1 MNKKIFYIISCLSF
15 IHSYSQNLEVRFSDV
30 EKMSSRELHDH
41 VIGYNSNS
49 YDILRYKFSPFGEAT
64 IYADHFEMGNMM
76 KKYSIE
82 IYKKDLF
89 KNNVIKHRV
98 EFEEAFVLDS
108 SLIVLFSTY
117 NTDKLENELYAVQYV
132 NGFQMGDPQEILKI
146 KTPNKFEKGSFIL
159 EYDLEKKSFAAIGV
173 ETDPKTDAQ
182 IFKIGCYNQNLHA
195 LWKQNLDIPYK
206 ENRYELAQMEVD
218 DQNRVFMLFKIILN
232 KDQQKQ
238 KGLPNSDYYFS
249 LLQLSESQNDD
260 YLETVL
266 NIENK
271 NVYNMFIDVKE
282 KPGKIF
288 LSGLYLD
295 KKGDLKPHGVYFTE
309 FEKDSATPSI
319 IKIQP
324 FDQDFIP
331 DFEVES
337 PFTDISA
344 EEPIVKLVDMVRSPD
359 GGYYLLAEYILV
371 NETCIPDYRSSLM
384 SCNYNYYY
392 NDIFVFKF
400 DSTGS
405 LLRKLRIPK
414 KQFTRNDGAVHSS
427 FAYGLLKGKLV
438 LLYND
443 HPKNLKPK
451 NPGNMMFMVDPKK
464 SDLAAI
470 TIDEKGIV
478 DKEFLINNDKKKTW
492 CKPNTFFNK
501 KGESI
506 ILLAEKGRFFQSVE
520 VK

>member
-1 MNKKIFYIISCLSF
+1 
-15 IHSYSQNLEVRFSDV
+15 
-30 EKMSSRELHDH
+30 
-41 VIGYNSNS
+41 
-49 YDILRYKFSPFGEAT
+49 
-64 IYADHFEMGNMM
+64 
-76 KKYSIE
+76 
-82 IYKKDLF
+82 
-89 KNNVIKHRV
+89 
-98 EFEEAFVLDS
+98 
-108 SLIVLFSTY
+108 
-117 NTDKLENELYAVQYV
+117 
-132 NGFQMGDPQEILKI
+132 
-146 KTPNKFEKGSFIL
+146 
-159 EYDLEKKSFAAIGV
+159 
-173 ETDPKTDAQ
+173 
-182 IFKIGCYNQNLHA
+182 
-195 LWKQNLDIPYK
+195 
-206 ENRYELAQMEVD
+206 
-218 DQNRVFMLFKIILN
+218 
-232 KDQQKQ
+232 
-238 KGLPNSDYYFS
+238 
-249 LLQLSESQNDD
+249 
-260 YLETVL
+260 
-266 NIENK
+266 
-271 NVYNMFIDVKE
+271 VYNMFIDVKE